1 MREEEKVLHWI
12 LAGTTGGYNRVR
24 ILNELLKKPQNT
36 NILSKK
42 LNLDFKTVQHHLRV
56 MEKNRLVT
64 FKGGGGFAKVYFPSD
79 MVENN
84 IDLIKEIKHDIENE
98 EIKKKKR

>member
-12 LAGTTGGYNRVR
+12 LAGTTGGYNRLR

-36 NILSKK
+36 NMLSKE

-79 MVENN
+79 MIENN
-84 IDLIKEIKHDIENE
+84 VDLIKEFNHDIENGDI
-98 EIKKKKR
+98 IKK

>member
-12 LAGTTGGYNRVR
+12 LAGTAGGYNRVR
-24 ILNELLKKPQNT
+24 ILNELLIKPQNT

-42 LNLDFKTVQHHLRV
+42 LKLDFKTVQHHLRV
-56 MEKNRLVT
+56 LEKNRLVT
-64 FKGGGGFAKVYFPSD
+64 FKGGGGFGKVYFPSD

-84 IDLIKEIKHDIENE
+84 IDLIKEIKHNIENE
-98 EIKKKKR
+98 NKVKIW

>member
-24 ILNELLKKPQNT
+24 ILNELLRKPQNT
-36 NILSKK
+36 NMLSKK
-42 LNLDFKTVQHHLRV
+42 LNLDFKTIQHHLRV
-56 MEKNRLVT
+56 LEKNQLVT
-64 FKGGGGFAKVYFPSD
+64 FKGGGGFGKVYFPSD

-84 IDLIKEIKHDIENE
+84 IDLINEIKHNIENE

>member
-12 LAGTTGGYNRVR
+12 LAGTTGGYNRLR

-36 NILSKK
+36 NMLSKK

-64 FKGGGGFAKVYFPSD
+64 FKGGNGFAKVYFPSD
-79 MVENN
+79 MIENN
-84 IDLIKEIKHDIENE
+84 IDLIKEFNHDIENGDI
-98 EIKKKKR
+98 IKK